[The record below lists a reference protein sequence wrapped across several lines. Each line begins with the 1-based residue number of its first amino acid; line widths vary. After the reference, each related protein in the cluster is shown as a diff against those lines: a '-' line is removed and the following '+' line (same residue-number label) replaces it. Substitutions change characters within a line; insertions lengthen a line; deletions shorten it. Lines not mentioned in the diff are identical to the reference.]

1 MGVYRPKTS
10 PNSRSSTA
18 CTGENSGTNGL
29 APLNGEITLSDARIC
44 DLVPP
49 DLSHH
54 LSLIHD
60 DATIGHGLDQGE
72 ILLDDDDRQSFVSQ
86 PTNDFGDPLHD
97 VGLDAFRRFVEQDEA
112 GTADEDSAD
121 GQLLLL
127 AAAH

>member
-1 MGVYRPKTS
+1 MGQKVFRDRDELAIRLGSK
-10 PNSRSSTA
+10 R
-18 CTGENSGTNGL
+18 L

-72 ILLDDDDRQSFVSQ
+72 ILLDDDDRQSCR
-86 PTNDFGDPLHD
+86 L
-97 VGLDAFRRFVEQDEA
+97 A
-112 GTADEDSAD
+112 ADE
-121 GQLLLL
+121 
-127 AAAH
+127 